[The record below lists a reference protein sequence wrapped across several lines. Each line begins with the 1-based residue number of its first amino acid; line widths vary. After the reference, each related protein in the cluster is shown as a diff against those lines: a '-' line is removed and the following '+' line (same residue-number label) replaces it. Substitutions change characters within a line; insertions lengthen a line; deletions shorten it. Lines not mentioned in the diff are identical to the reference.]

1 MEYFKISL
9 RPHKKIVNVDYC
21 EGLIWESFDVL
32 SKTGQVYPNFQV
44 VREENSTYAVY
55 ILMPGPDA
63 LDFKYCSEETVA
75 AVERL
80 AGIFSL
86 RIESTGNCITCEDSC
101 TCEAP
106 SWYSLYTDMMAEESP
121 VLCGDCG
128 KPVPLY
134 KLPMICDKEG
144 RSVFLN
150 WQDEFKAL
158 QKLDAHNY
166 SSELEGELH
175 NADSRLNKTARGL
188 CRALEKAKNVPVFC
202 HMERARSRGDN
213 CPACGNPMVKFEGE
227 ATSGLACEACRI
239 TAH

>member
-44 VREENSTYAVY
+44 VNEGDSRYAVY
-55 ILMPGPDA
+55 LLMPGADA
-63 LDFKYCSEETVA
+63 LDFKYCSEDTVA
-75 AVERL
+75 AVEKL

-86 RIESTGNCITCEDSC
+86 RIESVGSCITCEDSC
-101 TCEAP
+101 VCEAP

-134 KLPMICDKEG
+134 KLPMILDNEG

-150 WQDEFKAL
+150 WQEQFKAM
-158 QKLDAHNY
+158 QKLDVYNY
-166 SSELEGELH
+166 SAELEK
-175 NADSRLNKTARGL
+175 DVYDPSSRLNKTARGL

-202 HMERARSRGDN
+202 HMERARATGN
-213 CPACGNPMVKFEGE
+213 ACPVCGNEMAPFAGEGI
-227 ATSGLACEACRI
+227 SGLACEGCRV
-239 TAH
+239 TSH